1 MPTNQL
7 APLVSTTRINL
18 AGNSFQVILEMDGG
32 GVDDGRGW
40 VDDGGGGV
48 DDDDGDGDV
57 ESGVVD
63 SCNYEVEATQPS
75 FLMVMIAQQL
85 LPLIFLLIL

>member
-7 APLVSTTRINL
+7 APLVSTIRINL

-32 GVDDGRGW
+32 W
-40 VDDGGGGV
+40 VDEGGGGIDDRRGGV
-48 DDDDGDGDV
+48 DDDGDGDV
-57 ESGVVD
+57 EAGVVD
-63 SCNYEVEATQPS
+63 SCNYEVETTQPS

-85 LPLIFLLIL
+85 LPLISLLIL